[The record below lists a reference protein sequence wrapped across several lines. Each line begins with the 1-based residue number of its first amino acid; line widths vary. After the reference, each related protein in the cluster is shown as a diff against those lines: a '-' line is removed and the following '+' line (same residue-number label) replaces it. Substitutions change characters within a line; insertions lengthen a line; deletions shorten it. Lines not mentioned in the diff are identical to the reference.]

1 MDASSTTAA
10 VRTPSER
17 GVQVLSACAIVAALA
32 LLFPSVALAQAG
44 LALLGAAGAPV
55 SVVVS
60 EAIATAG
67 ADSNGLDLRGGGAVS
82 ASINADITASGA
94 GSNGALLQGPGPIS
108 AVVAPGVTVSGGS
121 GFAAGV
127 RFVGGGGATL
137 VNQGAITSAAGVDG
151 TAIIGG
157 TGADT
162 VENFG
167 VLSGAIDLGPGAD
180 LLHNHAPGVIQSGVW
195 ITLGP
200 GETFLNEGALSP
212 GGSGRV
218 MTTGLSGSYVQAASG
233 VMAVDLD
240 LSRTGQAGEAD
251 RLAATGSASV
261 GGVVRI
267 QVLNP
272 GLAQTGDHTVTIIS
286 AAGGASQ
293 NGLSLI
299 APTSAVATF
308 SLRQP
313 NPGAIQL
320 GYVIDFFPAGMNHN
334 QSMVGDAFNKI
345 QQGPPIA
352 GFAPVVA
359 ALVDAPTV
367 TDLARLYDQLS
378 AEPYTQQAGAAQEAS
393 LAFTDRLFT
402 CAPAVGQSAIDRQSA
417 CGWVNLDGRKLTRS
431 HTAESQHFEE
441 AAVGVSL
448 GGEMAIAPR
457 WRLGAALGFESAD
470 ANLDHA
476 SSHGGRLQG
485 GVVLKREQD
494 WAELALAVTGGGGR
508 FRVVRSVDVIS
519 PGAQAL
525 GHQSI
530 AFTTLSARIGRVFG
544 SARGW
549 IRPSMEVAWSFVH
562 SGAFTETGAGPLN
575 LQLAGH
581 DQGYWRLRPAI
592 EAGSEI
598 DLGGGVW
605 LRPTAKLALNRLA
618 SSRISALDSTFEGA
632 PAGLA
637 PMIIQTRADRTTG
650 ETWLGLTLIGRRGVA
665 ARLGYMRQFGA
676 TTIQQGG
683 QLKVVVPL

>member
-10 VRTPSER
+10 MRAPSER
-17 GVQVLSACAIVAALA
+17 GVQCQSACAIVATLA

-44 LALLGAAGAPV
+44 LAILGSAGAPV
-55 SVVVS
+55 SAVVS

-67 ADSNGLDLRGGGAVS
+67 ADSNGLDVRGAGPVS
-82 ASINADITASGA
+82 ASINADITASGPR
-94 GSNGALLQGPGPIS
+94 SNGALLQGGGPIS
-108 AVVAPGVTVSGGS
+108 AVVQPGVSVRGGS

-127 RFVGGGGATL
+127 RFVGGAGATL
-137 VNQGAITSAAGVDG
+137 VNRGVITSTVGVDG
-151 TAIIGG
+151 SAVIGG
-157 TGADT
+157 AGADT

-180 LLHNHAPGVIQSGVW
+180 VLHNHASGVIRSGAW

-200 GETFLNEGALSP
+200 GEPFLNEGALSP
-212 GGSGRV
+212 GGPGRV
-218 MTTGLSGSYVQAASG
+218 MTSGLSGDYVQTASG

-251 RLAATGSASV
+251 RLAAAGAASV
-261 GGVVRI
+261 GGVLRV
-267 QVLNP
+267 QLLNQ
-272 GLAQTGDHTVTIIS
+272 GQAQTGDHVVTIIS
-286 AAGGASQ
+286 ASGGATQ
-293 NGLSLI
+293 NGLSLV

-308 SLRQP
+308 SLRQS

-320 GYVIDFFPAGMNHN
+320 GYVIDFFPAGMNRN
-334 QSMVGDAFNKI
+334 QSVVGDAFNKI
-345 QQGPPIA
+345 QQGPSIPGFEPVIA
-352 GFAPVVA
+352 T
-359 ALVDAPTV
+359 LVDAPSV
-367 TDLARLYDQLS
+367 ADLARLYDQLS
-378 AEPYTQQAGAAQEAS
+378 AEPYAQQTSAAQEAS
-393 LAFTDRLFT
+393 LVFTDQLFS
-402 CAPAVGQSAIDRQSA
+402 CAPAVGQAAIDQRSA

-431 HTAESQHFEE
+431 RTAASQHFEE

-448 GGEMAIAPR
+448 GGETAIAPR
-457 WRLGAALGFESAD
+457 WRVGAAAGFESAD
-470 ANLDHA
+470 ADLGHA
-476 SSHGGRLQG
+476 VSHGGRLQG
-485 GVVLKREQD
+485 GVVIKREQD
-494 WAELALAVTGGGGR
+494 WAELALAITGGGGR
-508 FRVVRSVDVIS
+508 FRVVRSVDVVA

-549 IRPSMEVAWSFVH
+549 IRPSMEVAWTFVH
-562 SGAFTETGAGPLN
+562 SGAFTETGAGALS
-575 LQLAGH
+575 LQLAGR

-598 DLGGGVW
+598 DVGGGVW
-605 LRPTAKLALNRLA
+605 VRPTARLALNRLA

-650 ETWLGLTLIGRRGVA
+650 ETWLGLTLIGRRGVS